1 LYTVIATY
9 LFVKTALILCQLFI
23 PVQICQCTFNEK
35 ALVLKFKSQEICI
48 LYEYMKS
55 IIYVNKLK
63 DKLQTCLRRNN
74 DHQLSLSFVGVRAI
88 RRLALQLLA
97 SGVAYCLCV
106 IWRVMMMR
114 EWRTG
119 VRMLNCCREEWSLG
133 SSGRSSDL
141 EQGNMDKTNVDK
153 PKYYYRYLNDKPL
166 FLELAI
172 VFDNSMYEKFGRD
185 KNALKDRASQIA
197 TLVNSLFQPVNIR
210 VALVGVEI
218 WSDKDAFPV
227 RQLGEDAL
235 SNFVHYRQHRLLYD
249 MPNDVAVLITNISF
263 QNGVVGKALQS
274 TLCSVRSSGAVVSD
288 HSHDV
293 LSVAITVAHE
303 IGHNFGME
311 HDNATCECPLHVCI
325 MAPMSGASHTLHWSS
340 CSLEYLSWSLKHGSE
355 TCLQNEPTNII
366 NGPLCGNGFLE
377 EGEQCDCGLP
387 HICDN
392 PCCNP
397 KTCKFNA
404 DATCANGACCDLS
417 TCQPK
422 RVGTVCR
429 HARGECD
436 LSEHCDGKSEFC
448 PNDTY
453 KQDGTLCK
461 SGETHCFHGDCKTLD
476 DQCKLLWGES
486 GRPANPLCYS
496 MNSEGNVYGN
506 CGVNRFNDTYT
517 VCQPQN
523 MKCGLLQCEHRNEK
537 TTFGSKSTVL
547 SGSTVLRQGSNHFSC
562 NTAMVDLGV
571 DSSDPGLVPG
581 GTFCGPGKM
590 CANQKCVTVSSILEI
605 NRCPNECNNVG
616 VCNNLG
622 HCYCDVGYGGIDC
635 TIAGPG
641 GSIDSGPASAPGS
654 IFPSTAILVFV
665 FVALPAL
672 FAILTYLHRRGIF
685 KASSVRLLKTMPMKR
700 KASRKSKLRKVSSWV
715 TDGTLNHPNG
725 VCSNNAMAPSALSLP
740 VGLPKPPAHSPPLPP
755 QGPVKPNN
763 VYGQDQLFGQAL
775 AKPFHNPTQLVSS
788 VNALKPASKAQP
800 PPCPPPSGRL
810 SGERIYVEMSP
821 ERTVPLQ
828 MEMTE
833 KRNFVPQLKEALSVL
848 PSPGVVIPQRRAPAP
863 PPPLP
868 PQPSVTSVASSSPF
882 VETCISDVAPNH
894 GFSGSSTANSASA
907 CHQKSDTKQVEF
919 KLQAMTGACNK
930 NAPSRPAQAP
940 PPPPVPAKPKAA
952 AECAERSY
960 DRIAGQ
966 TENLATSQLSTIPKS
981 QSKVTQLAAK
991 FDAMTGQ

>member
-1 LYTVIATY
+1 L
-9 LFVKTALILCQLFI
+9 LNFLTAIYNQNDEI
-23 PVQICQCTFNEK
+23 PVQICQCTFERK
-35 ALVLKFKSQEICI
+35 AVVLKLKSEEICI
-48 LYEYMKS
+48 PCEYMKS
-55 IIYVNKLK
+55 IIHVNKLK
-63 DKLQTCLRRNN
+63 DKFQTCLHRNN

-88 RRLALQLLA
+88 RRLARQVLA
-97 SGVAYCLCV
+97 S
-106 IWRVMMMR
+106 VMMMR
-114 EWRTG
+114 EWKS
-119 VRMLNCCREEWSLG
+119 VRMLNCYKEEVNIFLKSYGGGGGGKLVSISQQLDQCIHRWSLG
-133 SSGRSSDL
+133 SSSRSSDL
-141 EQGNMDKTNVDK
+141 EQGNMDRTNVDK

-197 TLVNSLFQPVNIR
+197 TLVNSLFQPMNIR

-325 MAPMSGASHTLHWSS
+325 MAPMSG
-340 CSLEYLSWSLKHGSE
+340 LEYLSWSLKHGSE
-355 TCLQNEPTNII
+355 TCLQNEPTNVI

-404 DATCANGACCDLS
+404 DATCANGACCDLT

-422 RVGTVCR
+422 GVGTVCR

-436 LSEHCDGKSEFC
+436 LTEHCDGKSELC

-453 KQDGTLCK
+453 KHDGTLCR

-523 MKCGLLQCEHRNEK
+523 MKCGLLQCEHKNEK

-590 CANQKCVTVSSILEI
+590 CANQKCVTVSSVLEI
-605 NRCPNECNNVG
+605 NPCPNECNNAG

-654 IFPSTAILVFV
+654 IFPSTAILVFI

-672 FAILTYLHRRGIF
+672 FAILTYFHRRGIF

-700 KASRKSKLRKVSSWV
+700 KASRRSKLRKVSSWV

-725 VCSNNAMAPSALSLP
+725 VCNNNAMAPSALSLP
-740 VGLPKPPAHSPPLPP
+740 VGLPKPPALSPPLPP
-755 QGPVKPNN
+755 QGPVKPKN
-763 VYGQDQLFGQAL
+763 VYDQDQLFGQAL
-775 AKPFHNPTQLVSS
+775 AKPSNNATQPVSS
-788 VNALKPASKAQP
+788 VNALKQAGAQP

-810 SGERIYVEMSP
+810 AGERIYVEMSP

-863 PPPLP
+863 PPPPSP
-868 PQPSVTSVASSSPF
+868 PQPLPTSVASSSSF
-882 VETCISDVAPNH
+882 AEACTSDVTPNH
-894 GFSGSSTANSASA
+894 GFSGSSASSV
-907 CHQKSDTKQVEF
+907 CQKSDTRQVEC
-919 KLQAMTGACNK
+919 KLQAMASASNK
-930 NAPSRPAQAP
+930 NGTRPTQAP
-940 PPPPVPAKPKAA
+940 PPPPLPAKPKAA
-952 AECAERSY
+952 LECVDRSY

-966 TENLATSQLSTIPKS
+966 TENLATSQLSTLPKS

>member
-9 LFVKTALILCQLFI
+9 LFVETALILCHKFCSTFTQPFI
-23 PVQICQCTFNEK
+23 MKMMRFMYK
-35 ALVLKFKSQEICI
+35 SASFKSQEICI

-88 RRLALQLLA
+88 RRLALQVLA

-114 EWRTG
+114 EWKTG
-119 VRMLNCCREEWSLG
+119 VRMLNCYREEWSLG
-133 SSGRSSDL
+133 SSGRNSDL
-141 EQGNMDKTNVDK
+141 EQGNMDRTNVDK

-404 DATCANGACCDLS
+404 DATCADGACCDLS

-506 CGVNRFNDTYT
+506 CGVSRFNDTYT

-523 MKCGLLQCEHRNEK
+523 MKCGLLQCEHKNEK

-654 IFPSTAILVFV
+654 IFPSTAILVFI

-715 TDGTLNHPNG
+715 TDGTLNRPNG

-740 VGLPKPPAHSPPLPP
+740 
-755 QGPVKPNN
+755 
-763 VYGQDQLFGQAL
+763 LFGQAP

-810 SGERIYVEMSP
+810 AGERIYVEMSP

-868 PQPSVTSVASSSPF
+868 PQPSVTSVANSSSF

-894 GFSGSSTANSASA
+894 GFSGSSTTNSASA
-907 CHQKSDTKQVEF
+907 CHQKSDTKQVQVQA
-919 KLQAMTGACNK
+919 QAMTGACNK
-930 NAPSRPAQAP
+930 NAPRPTQAP
-940 PPPPVPAKPKAA
+940 PPPPVPAKPPKAA
-952 AECAERSY
+952 AECVERSY

-966 TENLATSQLSTIPKS
+966 TENLATSQLSTLPKT

>member
-1 LYTVIATY
+1 L
-9 LFVKTALILCQLFI
+9 LNFLTAIYNQNDEI
-23 PVQICQCTFNEK
+23 PVQICQCTFERK
-35 ALVLKFKSQEICI
+35 AVVLKLKSEEICI
-48 LYEYMKS
+48 PCEYMKS
-55 IIYVNKLK
+55 IIHVNKLK
-63 DKLQTCLRRNN
+63 DKFQTCLHRNN

-88 RRLALQLLA
+88 RRLARQVLA
-97 SGVAYCLCV
+97 S
-106 IWRVMMMR
+106 VMMMR
-114 EWRTG
+114 EWKS
-119 VRMLNCCREEWSLG
+119 VRMLNCYKEEVNIFLKSYGGGGGGKLVSISQQLDQCIHRWSLG
-133 SSGRSSDL
+133 SSSRSSDL
-141 EQGNMDKTNVDK
+141 EQGNMDRTNVDK

-197 TLVNSLFQPVNIR
+197 TLVNSLFQPMNIR

-355 TCLQNEPTNII
+355 TCLQNEPTNVI

-404 DATCANGACCDLS
+404 DATCANGACCDLT

-422 RVGTVCR
+422 GVGTVCR

-436 LSEHCDGKSEFC
+436 LTEHCDGKSELC

-453 KQDGTLCK
+453 KHDGTLCR

-523 MKCGLLQCEHRNEK
+523 MKCGLLQCEHKNEK

-590 CANQKCVTVSSILEI
+590 CANQKCVTVSSVLEI
-605 NRCPNECNNVG
+605 NPCPNECNNAG

-641 GSIDSGPASAPGS
+641 GSIDSGPASAP
-654 IFPSTAILVFV
+654 
-665 FVALPAL
+665 AL
-672 FAILTYLHRRGIF
+672 FAILTYFHRRGIF

-700 KASRKSKLRKVSSWV
+700 KASRRSKLRKVSSWV

-725 VCSNNAMAPSALSLP
+725 VCNNNAMAPSALSLP
-740 VGLPKPPAHSPPLPP
+740 VGLPKPPALSPPLPP
-755 QGPVKPNN
+755 QGPVKPKN
-763 VYGQDQLFGQAL
+763 VYDQDQLFGQAL
-775 AKPFHNPTQLVSS
+775 AKPSNNATQPVSS
-788 VNALKPASKAQP
+788 VNALKQAGAQP

-810 SGERIYVEMSP
+810 AGERIYVEMSP

-863 PPPLP
+863 PPPPSP
-868 PQPSVTSVASSSPF
+868 PQPLPTSVASSSSF
-882 VETCISDVAPNH
+882 AEACTSDVTPNH
-894 GFSGSSTANSASA
+894 GFSGSSASSV
-907 CHQKSDTKQVEF
+907 CQKSDTRQVEC
-919 KLQAMTGACNK
+919 KLQAMASASNK
-930 NAPSRPAQAP
+930 NGTRPTQAP
-940 PPPPVPAKPKAA
+940 PPPPLPAKPKAA
-952 AECAERSY
+952 LECVDRSY

-966 TENLATSQLSTIPKS
+966 TENLATSQLSTLPKS